1 MAQTIMDYV
10 RPICH
15 QIGLRRGASR
25 RGRAAYKDVRE
36 RASRRAT
43 KYQVDLMSKEGW
55 RAVPPALAEV
65 GYGCFLPDLTRFT
78 TMQCGAARR
87 CSLQCE
93 RTRALI
99 ISANDACAASD
110 VARTTK
116 WRGYASTPAQG

>member
-1 MAQTIMDYV
+1 MR
-10 RPICH
+10 RPID
-15 QIGLRRGASR
+15 GEGRRYSCISVVPAKAGTQRLSR
-25 RGRAAYKDVRE
+25 STTLDSRIRGNDE
-36 RASRRAT
+36 R
-43 KYQVDLMSKEGW
+43 W
-55 RAVPPALAEV
+55 RAGPPALAENS
-65 GYGCFLPDLTRFT
+65 YGCFLPDLTRFT

-116 WRGYASTPAQG
+116 WRGHASTPAQG

>member
-1 MAQTIMDYV
+1 MSSADTCV
-10 RPICH
+10 RLLNKSSGRESLQVFVWRWLICR

-25 RGRAAYKDVRE
+25 RDRAAYKDVRE

-43 KYQVDLMSKEGW
+43 KYQVDLTSKEGW

-87 CSLQCE
+87 CSLQ
-93 RTRALI
+93 
-99 ISANDACAASD
+99 
-110 VARTTK
+110 
-116 WRGYASTPAQG
+116 